1 MKDFGF
7 QGFGPQ
13 IRIPHEKLYK
23 TYENTYTTTKQRISL
38 VFSILYYVL
47 LYAQTLIVV
56 VLIVV
61 NFFGFL
67 VIAPYPTMRF

>member
-1 MKDFGF
+1 MLNKSVFLFDAAM
-7 QGFGPQ
+7 
-13 IRIPHEKLYK
+13 LYLRSF
-23 TYENTYTTTKQRISL
+23 TQHSAATFVPLEIVASSL
-38 VFSILYYVL
+38 Q

>member
-1 MKDFGF
+1 MKLIKPIKSICFLDMSQNF
-7 QGFGPQ
+7 
-13 IRIPHEKLYK
+13 
-23 TYENTYTTTKQRISL
+23 
-38 VFSILYYVL
+38 VFY
-47 LYAQTLIVV
+47 YAQTLIVV

>member
-1 MKDFGF
+1 MFFLGGLLGGGF
-7 QGFGPQ
+7 TAY
-13 IRIPHEKLYK
+13 RI
-23 TYENTYTTTKQRISL
+23 
-38 VFSILYYVL
+38 
-47 LYAQTLIVV
+47 YAQTLIVV

>member
-1 MKDFGF
+1 MKNN
-7 QGFGPQ
+7 
-13 IRIPHEKLYK
+13 EKPK
-23 TYENTYTTTKQRISL
+23 TNQEQSKKLCENN
-38 VFSILYYVL
+38 
-47 LYAQTLIVV
+47 YAQTLIVV

>member
-1 MKDFGF
+1 M
-7 QGFGPQ
+7 
-13 IRIPHEKLYK
+13 IALY
-23 TYENTYTTTKQRISL
+23 SL
-38 VFSILYYVL
+38 IIA

-67 VIAPYPTMRF
+67 VIAPYPIMRF

>member
-1 MKDFGF
+1 MNQARKEEGEGREGGLAEKQNLHQGVKKKPAGCDFFPG
-7 QGFGPQ
+7 
-13 IRIPHEKLYK
+13 
-23 TYENTYTTTKQRISL
+23 T
-38 VFSILYYVL
+38 VA

-61 NFFGFL
+61 NFFVFL

>member
-1 MKDFGF
+1 M
-7 QGFGPQ
+7 
-13 IRIPHEKLYK
+13 HENCAESPCAAMHK
-23 TYENTYTTTKQRISL
+23 TRSATLRLRELRSEEL
-38 VFSILYYVL
+38 RLSEE